1 MSTIKAAG
9 PIRGAS
15 TSLSTGR
22 MNRTVLISIVT
33 TGFAVAFLHST
44 IPTHWLPFVL
54 AGRSQRWSR
63 PRLLGVT
70 AFAACGHVLFT
81 TLLGAAVVWLGLNVD
96 RLTGKVFPWIA
107 GGALITFGLSYIV
120 RHLRGGRH
128 HHGHAHPA
136 AAMGAVSDRAVI
148 LGLLILLTFSP
159 CEVFL
164 PVYLSGIR
172 YGWPGFALLS
182 LVLAGAT
189 FAGMML
195 FTSLAAA
202 GLERF
207 RLDALERYEGAI
219 VGTLLC
225 LLGLAVM
232 FLET

>member
-1 MSTIKAAG
+1 
-9 PIRGAS
+9 
-15 TSLSTGR
+15 
-22 MNRTVLISIVT
+22 MNRAVLASIIA
-33 TGFAVAFLHST
+33 TGFAVAFLHSS

-54 AGRSQRWSR
+54 AGRSRRWSR

-70 AFAACGHVLFT
+70 AFAAGGHVIFT
-81 TLLGAAVVWLGLNVD
+81 TALGAGVVWLGLNVD
-96 RLTGKVFPWIA
+96 RLTGQVFPKLV
-107 GGALITFGLSYIV
+107 GGALIVFGVAYIA
-120 RHLRGGRH
+120 RHLRGGH
-128 HHGHAHPA
+128 HHDHAPKPRDGTA
-136 AAMGAVSDRAVI
+136 SDRAVI
-148 LGLLILLTFSP
+148 LGLLALLTFSP

-189 FAGMML
+189 FTGMMV

>member
-1 MSTIKAAG
+1 
-9 PIRGAS
+9 
-15 TSLSTGR
+15 
-22 MNRTVLISIVT
+22 MNRTVLISIVS
-33 TGFAVAFLHST
+33 TGFVVAFLHST

-54 AGRSQRWSR
+54 AGRSRRWSL

-70 AFAACGHVLFT
+70 GIAASGHVLFT
-81 TLLGAAVVWLGLNVD
+81 TLLGAGVVWLGLNVD
-96 RLTGKVFPWIA
+96 RLTGKVFPVIV
-107 GGALITFGLSYIV
+107 GGVLIGFGLTYIV
-120 RHLRGGRH
+120 RHLRGGH
-128 HHGHAHPA
+128 HHRHAPRA
-136 AAMGAVSDRAVI
+136 DDKLTDGAVV
-148 LGLLILLTFSP
+148 LGLFALLTFSP

-182 LVLAGAT
+182 AVLAGAT
-189 FAGMML
+189 FTGMML

-202 GLERF
+202 GLQ
-207 RLDALERYEGAI
+207 RLRLELVERYEGAI

>member
-1 MSTIKAAG
+1 
-9 PIRGAS
+9 
-15 TSLSTGR
+15 
-22 MNRTVLISIVT
+22 MNATVLISILA

-70 AFAACGHVLFT
+70 AIAAGGHVAFT
-81 TLLGAAVVWLGLNVD
+81 TLLGAGLVWLGLSLNH
-96 RLTGKVFPWIA
+96 LTGDVFPWIA
-107 GGALITFGLSYIV
+107 GGVLIVFGLSYIV
-120 RHLRGGRH
+120 RHVRAGH
-128 HHGHAHPA
+128 HHHAKGLDQTKA
-136 AAMGAVSDRAVI
+136 LSDRAVV
-148 LGLLILLTFSP
+148 LGLLTLLTFSP

-172 YGWPGFALLS
+172 YGWRGFALLS
-182 LVLAGAT
+182 AVLAGAT
-189 FAGMML
+189 FTGMIL

-202 GLERF
+202 GLQRL
-207 RLDALERYEGAI
+207 RLDVLERYEGAI

-232 FLET
+232 FLDT

>member
-1 MSTIKAAG
+1 
-9 PIRGAS
+9 
-15 TSLSTGR
+15 
-22 MNRTVLISIVT
+22 MNPTVFVSIVT

-54 AGRSQRWSR
+54 AWRSQRWSR
-63 PRLLGVT
+63 ARLLGVT
-70 AFAACGHVLFT
+70 AFAAAGHVLFT
-81 TLLGAAVVWLGLNVD
+81 TALGVVVVWLGLNVD

-107 GGALITFGLSYIV
+107 GGALMAFGLSYIV
-120 RHLRGGRH
+120 RHLRGGHHH
-128 HHGHAHPA
+128 HHGHSHA
-136 AAMGAVSDRAVI
+136 AEAPTRASDRAVI
-148 LGLLILLTFSP
+148 LGLVTLLAFSP

-202 GLERF
+202 GLQRF
-207 RLDALERYEGAI
+207 RLEALERYEGAI

>member
-1 MSTIKAAG
+1 
-9 PIRGAS
+9 
-15 TSLSTGR
+15 
-22 MNRTVLISIVT
+22 MNRAVLISIVT
-33 TGFAVAFLHST
+33 TGFVVAFLHSA

-54 AGRSQRWSR
+54 AGRSRRWSR
-63 PRLLGVT
+63 RRLLGVT
-70 AFAACGHVLFT
+70 AFAACGHVAFT
-81 TLLGAAVVWLGLNVD
+81 TALGAGVVWLGLNVD
-96 RLTGKVFPWIA
+96 RLTGQVFPWIV
-107 GGALITFGLSYIV
+107 GGALIAFGLVYIV
-120 RHLRGGRH
+120 RHLRGGA
-128 HHGHAHPA
+128 HGHHSHVHPA
-136 AAMGAVSDRAVI
+136 KPSGGAAISDRAVI
-148 LGLLILLTFSP
+148 LGLLALLTFSP

-202 GLERF
+202 GLELF
-207 RLDALERYEGAI
+207 RLEALERYEGAI

-225 LLGLAVM
+225 VLGLAVM

>member
-1 MSTIKAAG
+1 
-9 PIRGAS
+9 
-15 TSLSTGR
+15 
-22 MNRTVLISIVT
+22 MNQTVLFSIIT
-33 TGFAVAFLHST
+33 TGFVVAFLHST

-54 AGRSQRWSR
+54 AWRSQRWSR
-63 PRLLGVT
+63 ARLLGVT
-70 AFAACGHVLFT
+70 AFAASGHVLFT
-81 TLLGAAVVWLGLNVD
+81 TALGVVVVWLGLNVD

-107 GGALITFGLSYIV
+107 GGALMAFGLSYIV
-120 RHLRGGRH
+120 RHLRGGH
-128 HHGHAHPA
+128 HHAHGHAANPGKTVA
-136 AAMGAVSDRAVI
+136 AVSDRAVI
-148 LGLLILLTFSP
+148 LGLLTLLTFSP

-182 LVLAGAT
+182 LILAGAT
-189 FAGMML
+189 FTGMML

-202 GLERF
+202 GLQRF
-207 RLDALERYEGAI
+207 RLAALERYEGAI

>member
-1 MSTIKAAG
+1 
-9 PIRGAS
+9 
-15 TSLSTGR
+15 
-22 MNRTVLISIVT
+22 MNSTVLASILT
-33 TGFAVAFLHST
+33 TGFVVALLHST

-70 AFAACGHVLFT
+70 AFAASGHVLFT
-81 TLLGAAVVWLGLNVD
+81 SALGAGLVWLGLNLD
-96 RLTGKVFPWIA
+96 RWTGKVFPWIA
-107 GGALITFGLSYIV
+107 GGALMLFGLTYIV
-120 RHLRGGRH
+120 RHLRGGH
-128 HHGHAHPA
+128 THDHPHAKVGSGP
-136 AAMGAVSDRAVI
+136 VSDSAVI
-148 LGLLILLTFSP
+148 LGLLTLLTFSP

-172 YGWPGFALLS
+172 YGWPGFLLLS

-189 FAGMML
+189 FTGMIL
-195 FTSLAAA
+195 FTSLAAS

-207 RLDALERYEGAI
+207 RLTALERYEGAI

>member
-1 MSTIKAAG
+1 MTA
-9 PIRGAS
+9 
-15 TSLSTGR
+15 
-22 MNRTVLISIVT
+22 TVLFSILA
-33 TGFAVAFLHST
+33 TGFVVAFLHSS

-54 AGRSQRWSR
+54 AGRARRWPR

-70 AFAACGHVLFT
+70 ALAASGHVLFT
-81 TLLGAAVVWLGLNVD
+81 TLLGAGVVWLGLNVD
-96 RLTGKVFPWIA
+96 RLTGQVFPWIV
-107 GGALITFGLSYIV
+107 GGLLIGFGLIYIA
-120 RHLRGGRH
+120 RHLRGG
-128 HHGHAHPA
+128 HAHRHEHGSPDRMQKTDA
-136 AAMGAVSDRAVI
+136 AVV
-148 LGLLILLTFSP
+148 LGLIALLTLSP

-172 YGWPGFALLS
+172 YGWPGFAFLS

-202 GLERF
+202 GVERF

-232 FLET
+232 FLER

>member
-1 MSTIKAAG
+1 MTA
-9 PIRGAS
+9 
-15 TSLSTGR
+15 
-22 MNRTVLISIVT
+22 TVLFSILA
-33 TGFAVAFLHST
+33 TGFVVAFLHSS

-54 AGRSQRWSR
+54 AGRARRWPR

-70 AFAACGHVLFT
+70 ALAASGHVLFT
-81 TLLGAAVVWLGLNVD
+81 TLLGAGVVWLGLNVD
-96 RLTGKVFPWIA
+96 RLTGKVFPWIV
-107 GGALITFGLSYIV
+107 GALLIGFGLTYV
-120 RHLRGGRH
+120 ARHIHG
-128 HHGHAHPA
+128 GHAHRHDHPSDE
-136 AAMGAVSDRAVI
+136 GAQRTDAAVI
-148 LGLLILLTFSP
+148 LGLFALLTLSP

-172 YGWPGFALLS
+172 YGWPGFAFLS

-189 FAGMML
+189 FTGMML
-195 FTSLAAA
+195 FTTLASA

-207 RLDALERYEGAI
+207 RLDVLERYEGAI

>member
-1 MSTIKAAG
+1 
-9 PIRGAS
+9 
-15 TSLSTGR
+15 
-22 MNRTVLISIVT
+22 MNQTVLISIVS
-33 TGFAVAFLHST
+33 TGFIVAFLHST

-54 AGRSQRWSR
+54 AWRSQRWSR
-63 PRLLGVT
+63 ARLLGVT
-70 AFAACGHVLFT
+70 AFAASGHVLFT
-81 TLLGAAVVWLGLNVD
+81 TALGVVVVWLGLNVD

-107 GGALITFGLSYIV
+107 GGALIVFGASYIV
-120 RHLRGGRH
+120 RHLRGGH
-128 HHGHAHPA
+128 HHGHDHAAPA
-136 AAMGAVSDRAVI
+136 TAVSDRAVI
-148 LGLLILLTFSP
+148 LGLLTLLTFSP

-189 FAGMML
+189 FTGMML

-202 GLERF
+202 GLQRF
-207 RLDALERYEGAI
+207 RLELLERYEGAI

>member
-1 MSTIKAAG
+1 MT
-9 PIRGAS
+9 
-15 TSLSTGR
+15 L
-22 MNRTVLISIVT
+22 TVLVSIVA
-33 TGFAVAFLHST
+33 TGFAVAFLHSA

-54 AGRSQRWSR
+54 AGRSQQWRR
-63 PRLLGVT
+63 ARLLGVT
-70 AFAACGHVLFT
+70 AFAASGHVLFT
-81 TLLGAAVVWLGLNVD
+81 TALGAGVVWLGLNVD
-96 RLTGKVFPWIA
+96 RLTGRVFPWIA
-107 GGALITFGLSYIV
+107 GGALIAFGLNYIV
-120 RHLRGGRH
+120 RHLRGGGHNHR
-128 HHGHAHPA
+128 GHAHGAPSPA
-136 AAMGAVSDRAVI
+136 TGVSDRTVI
-148 LGLLILLTFSP
+148 LGLLALLTFSP

-189 FAGMML
+189 FSGMML

-202 GLERF
+202 GLQRF
-207 RLDALERYEGAI
+207 RLEALERYEGAI

>member
-1 MSTIKAAG
+1 
-9 PIRGAS
+9 
-15 TSLSTGR
+15 
-22 MNRTVLISIVT
+22 MNRAVLISIVS
-33 TGFAVAFLHST
+33 TGFVVAFLHST

-54 AGRSQRWSR
+54 AGRSRRWSQ

-70 AFAACGHVLFT
+70 AIAASGHVIFT
-81 TLLGAAVVWLGLNVD
+81 TLLGAGVVWLGLNVD
-96 RLTGKVFPWIA
+96 RLTGKVFPLLV
-107 GGALITFGLSYIV
+107 GGLLIGFGLTYIV
-120 RHLRGGRH
+120 RHVLGGH
-128 HHGHAHPA
+128 HAHTHAPA
-136 AAMGAVSDRAVI
+136 AQANTKLTDRAVV
-148 LGLLILLTFSP
+148 LGLFTLLTFSP

-189 FAGMML
+189 FTGMML

-202 GLERF
+202 GLQ
-207 RLDALERYEGAI
+207 RLRIEVLERYEGAI
-219 VGTLLC
+219 VGALLC

>member
-1 MSTIKAAG
+1 
-9 PIRGAS
+9 
-15 TSLSTGR
+15 
-22 MNRTVLISIVT
+22 MNSTVLASILT
-33 TGFAVAFLHST
+33 TGFVVALLHST

-70 AFAACGHVLFT
+70 AFAASGHVLFT
-81 TLLGAAVVWLGLNVD
+81 SALGAGLVWLGLNLD
-96 RLTGKVFPWIA
+96 RWTGKVFPWIA
-107 GGALITFGLSYIV
+107 GGALVLFGLTYIV
-120 RHLRGGRH
+120 RHVRGEAH
-128 HHGHAHPA
+128 SHGHDHTKASPA
-136 AAMGAVSDRAVI
+136 PVSDGAVI
-148 LGLLILLTFSP
+148 LGLLTLLTFSP

-189 FAGMML
+189 FTGMML

-207 RLDALERYEGAI
+207 RLAVLERYEGAI

>member
-1 MSTIKAAG
+1 MTA
-9 PIRGAS
+9 
-15 TSLSTGR
+15 
-22 MNRTVLISIVT
+22 TVLIPILT
-33 TGFAVAFLHST
+33 TGFVVALLHSS

-63 PRLLGVT
+63 PRLLAVT
-70 AFAACGHVLFT
+70 AFAASGHVLFT
-81 TLLGAAVVWLGLNVD
+81 TLLGAGVVWLGLNLD
-96 RLTGKVFPWIA
+96 RWTGHVFPWIA
-107 GGALITFGLSYIV
+107 GGALIAFGLSYIV
-120 RHLRGGRH
+120 RHIRGGH
-128 HHGHAHPA
+128 HHDHGQPHGPGGE
-136 AAMGAVSDRAVI
+136 AMSDRAVI
-148 LGLLILLTFSP
+148 LGLLTLLTFSP

-182 LVLAGAT
+182 LILAGAT
-189 FAGMML
+189 FTGMML

-202 GLERF
+202 GLQRF
-207 RLDALERYEGAI
+207 RLAALERYEAAI